1 MVNTQ
6 DRRGGDADTGLSGQS
21 AAGIRDN
28 NSSKPRQSSCLT
40 RGHQSSSDT
49 RMENITV
56 NGEFPIQSMRTLLS
70 SKCAV
75 NPNPAPMSG
84 LEVSVSRLLAWCDL
98 VSLDYTG
105 VRLCH
110 EAEARL
116 GQWWTEG
123 HGLCAI
129 IARFRPDLLQYHSLG
144 KHE

>member
-1 MVNTQ
+1 
-6 DRRGGDADTGLSGQS
+6 
-21 AAGIRDN
+21 
-28 NSSKPRQSSCLT
+28 
-40 RGHQSSSDT
+40 
-49 RMENITV
+49 
-56 NGEFPIQSMRTLLS
+56 
-70 SKCAV
+70 
-75 NPNPAPMSG
+75 MSG

-144 KHE
+144 NTNKWKELKVKMRKNLKNSYLSIVSDKSKASDNLKIAHSVAETHLNIPTPDKLTSEDGELDQPRVMQYLAR